1 MNEYS
6 KTAHQLLISFSLA
19 TLGPLEQA
27 GSTKLDDLYSHVDFI
42 IHLSALL
49 LFSICT
55 FILWFL
61 NIF

>member
-19 TLGPLEQA
+19 TLGPSEQA